1 MQDLESEKA
10 RLARQ
15 KQQIAQREAKLKS
28 KLRRQRT
35 RRLIELGGLVAKA
48 ELDHLPSN
56 VLYGALLSCKGDL
69 QNQPAVK
76 EQWQATGAAAF
87 EKESGEATPLIL
99 KLATKEDQTI
109 RAHLRQHGLKYNRL
123 RQEWYGNVKEVE
135 ELLRPLKEQDITYNL
150 EEML

>member
-1 MQDLESEKA
+1 
-10 RLARQ
+10 
-15 KQQIAQREAKLKS
+15 
-28 KLRRQRT
+28 
-35 RRLIELGGLVAKA
+35 
-48 ELDHLPSN
+48 
-56 VLYGALLSCKGDL
+56 
-69 QNQPAVK
+69 
-76 EQWQATGAAAF
+76 
-87 EKESGEATPLIL
+87 LIL